1 MIGKIFYIF
10 LKAIRSSKIITSI
23 VWGIKIKEYCHET
36 FWDLTTLVIKKEMSN
51 RNDKIRYLDMGCGQ
65 FAILGQFFKRRNI
78 KSEVISVDIY
88 DEFIENSKMNSKL
101 NNNQILIIK
110 SNLFSNLNEKFDL
123 ITFNPP
129 YVPTTNNLGNNN
141 YPNIRFSGS
150 DGLKTT
156 KEFLIDAK
164 NYLSTT
170 GEILLGINTFYVPQR
185 SCLDIIYN
193 TGYKLKKITYM
204 KFNTSVVFRLS
215 IV

>member
-1 MIGKIFYIF
+1 MS
-10 LKAIRSSKIITSI
+10 IRSSKIITSI

-110 SNLFSNLNEKFDL
+110 SNLFSNLNEKL
-123 ITFNPP
+123 I
-129 YVPTTNNLGNNN
+129 NN
-141 YPNIRFSGS
+141 FQS
-150 DGLKTT
+150 
-156 KEFLIDAK
+156 
-164 NYLSTT
+164 
-170 GEILLGINTFYVPQR
+170 
-185 SCLDIIYN
+185 
-193 TGYKLKKITYM
+193 
-204 KFNTSVVFRLS
+204 S
-215 IV
+215 ICTHN

>member
-51 RNDKIRYLDMGCGQ
+51 RNDK
-65 FAILGQFFKRRNI
+65 
-78 KSEVISVDIY
+78 
-88 DEFIENSKMNSKL
+88 
-101 NNNQILIIK
+101 
-110 SNLFSNLNEKFDL
+110 FDL

-156 KEFLIDAK
+156 KEFLKDAK